1 MSKSAEIATL
11 RAIERLQ
18 CGINALI
25 KKPSGGGGGGGDASA
40 SNQLTEIEKLE
51 LINSTLTEIKDNTLS
66 QQLSSIEKISED
78 LEKFLGEEYTS
89 GSFLNTDDTNTQVQQ
104 KVLTETGLSEFK
116 EITLIF
122 HGIGGDYEG
131 VNAYDGRVYTFK
143 VENGFITNND
153 EVLVPTTVSPVTGLL
168 GIEILYIAK

>member
-1 MSKSAEIATL
+1 MSKSTELATL

-25 KKPSGGGGGGGDASA
+25 KKPSGGGGVGGDASA
-40 SNQLTEIEKLE
+40 SNQLTEIKKLE
-51 LINSTLTEIKDNTLS
+51 LINTTLTEIKDNTLS

-78 LEKFLGEEYTS
+78 LEKFLGEEYIS

-104 KVLTETGLSEFK
+104 KVITETGLSEFK

-122 HGIGGDYEG
+122 HGTGGNYG
-131 VNAYDGRVYTFK
+131 GINAYDGRVYIFK
-143 VENGFITNND
+143 IENGFIINND
-153 EVLVPTTVSPVTGLL
+153 EVTVPTTLSPITGLL
-168 GIEILYIAK
+168 GLEITYIGK

>member
-25 KKPSGGGGGGGDASA
+25 KKPSGGGGEGGDASA

-51 LINSTLTEIKDNTLS
+51 LINTTLSEIKDDTLS

-104 KVLTETGLSEFK
+104 KVITETGLSEFK

-122 HGIGGDYEG
+122 HGTGGNYGG
-131 VNAYDGRVYTFK
+131 VNAYDGRVYIFK
-143 VENGFITNND
+143 IENGFITNND
-153 EVLVPTTVSPVTGLL
+153 QVAVPTTVSPVTGLL
-168 GIEILYIAK
+168 GIEITYIGK